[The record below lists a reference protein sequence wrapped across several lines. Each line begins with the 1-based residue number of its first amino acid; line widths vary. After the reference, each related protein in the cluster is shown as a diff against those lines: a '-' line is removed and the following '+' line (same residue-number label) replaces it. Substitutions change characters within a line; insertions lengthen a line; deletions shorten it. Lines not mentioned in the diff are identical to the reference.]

1 MDTRSKAKQTHLAGP
16 ALTMET
22 QDAKASSKQPHASTR
37 DDEHGEEEETPGES
51 FTHILR
57 EIREGN
63 QRLATQIDS
72 KLTEVNNAIT
82 SLDKTINGLVTRVSE
97 AENRISNAEDT
108 LKDLDK
114 TVLHLR
120 KQNDYLL
127 EKVDQLENYS
137 RRNNIRLINL
147 PEGREGTIPVKF
159 FTDWLPS
166 ALGSDNFPDP
176 IIIERAHRALFPRPP
191 PDKKPRPVIIRF
203 LRYLDRERVL
213 RAAARKERNTI
224 QHDGTPVM
232 LFPDVSPAVARR
244 RKEYDQVKKE
254 LTARKIPFAL
264 LHPATLRILHEGQ
277 RRFFKTP
284 KEAMTFIHHLHPE
297 DEDRRE

>member
-1 MDTRSKAKQTHLAGP
+1 MMDIENAN
-16 ALTMET
+16 
-22 QDAKASSKQPHASTR
+22 ASSSHPHANSNQ
-37 DDEHGEEEETPGES
+37 HGGGKENTGEGL
-51 FTHILR
+51 THILR

-63 QRLATQIDS
+63 QKLAAQLDF
-72 KLTEVNNAIT
+72 KMTEINNAIT
-82 SLDKTINGLVTRVSE
+82 NLDKTINGLVTRVTE
-97 AENRISNAEDT
+97 AENRISAAEDT
-108 LKDLDK
+108 LVGLDK

-137 RRNNIRLINL
+137 RRNNIRIINL
-147 PEGREGTIPVKF
+147 PEGCEGTNPVKF

-166 ALGSDNFPDP
+166 ALGPDTFSDL
-176 IIIERAHRALFPRPP
+176 ITTERAHRALFPRTP

-203 LRYLDRERVL
+203 LKYQDRERVL
-213 RAAARKERNTI
+213 RAAASKERNTI

-232 LFPDVSPAVARR
+232 LFLDMSPAVARR
-244 RKEYDQVKKE
+244 RKEYNQVKKE

-264 LHPATLRILHEGQ
+264 LHPATLSLFHDGQ

-284 KEAMTFIHHLHPE
+284 KEAMTFLYKLHPE
-297 DEDRRE
+297 GKSEPK